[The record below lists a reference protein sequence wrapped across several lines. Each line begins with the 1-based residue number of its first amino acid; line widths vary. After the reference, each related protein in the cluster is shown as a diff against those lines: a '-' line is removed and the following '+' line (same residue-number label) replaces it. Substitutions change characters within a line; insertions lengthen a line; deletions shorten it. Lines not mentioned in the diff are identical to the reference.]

1 MNTQEEIVQKSISEL
16 IKKRDDQIKEVLI
29 SLGIDIDD
37 TDSLKQRC
45 RIAKIGDCCK
55 LFLDDICIVSYSDRF
70 SIKQEGNT
78 ITTTIG

>member
-1 MNTQEEIVQKSISEL
+1 MNTQNEIVQKL
-16 IKKRDDQIKEVLI
+16 VFDLVKKRDDQIKERLLN
-29 SLGIDIDD
+29 LGIDIND

-55 LFLDDICIVSYSDRF
+55 LFLDNICIASYSDKF

-78 ITTTIG
+78 ITATIG